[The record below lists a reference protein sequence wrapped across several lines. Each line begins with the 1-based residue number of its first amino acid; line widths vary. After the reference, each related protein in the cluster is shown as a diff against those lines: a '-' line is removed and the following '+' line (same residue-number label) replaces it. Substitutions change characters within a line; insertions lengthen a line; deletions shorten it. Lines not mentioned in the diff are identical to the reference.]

1 MQALGLLSCSMSR
14 EVRHRVIEGDG
25 PEGYDPKGG
34 GPEGD
39 GPEGDV
45 VSNIGTFLNVSD
57 FVHSLVEVPS
67 SFQQPRNKPSFL
79 IRH

>member
-25 PEGYDPKGG
+25 PKGDDPEGYDPKGG

-45 VSNIGTFLNVSD
+45 VSNTGTFLNVSD
-57 FVHSLVEVPS
+57 CALFSWGAIKFS
-67 SFQQPRNKPSFL
+67 TTKK
-79 IRH
+79 